1 MKTTRLLIIALL
13 CVGLASAANAGTKHG
28 HAKKKKHAGANNIP
42 NGLTFVTT
50 QNVNPD
56 SEAATL
62 AAAQSV
68 FNDPDIVDCF
78 RADSTGTFINS
89 AGTFTI
95 TLVKTNKGPTYD
107 ITWALSAG
115 QVLEGVYLKGG
126 NNGNFY
132 SAGETNAGTGN
143 GHAPVAG
150 RSRKFASLSHLDFFC
165 EPGQTPPPTVPDGG
179 SAVTLLGLALGGVEG
194 VRRMIR
200 ARKA

>member
-1 MKTTRLLIIALL
+1 METTRLLIIALL
-13 CVGLASAANAGTKHG
+13 CVGLASVAEAGKRHP
-28 HAKKKKHAGANNIP
+28 HAKAKNHAHANSFA

-50 QNVNPD
+50 MDVMPD
-56 SEAATL
+56 DQATTEGL
-62 AAAQSV
+62 ARSV
-68 FNDPDIVDCF
+68 FNDDDIVDCF

-95 TLVKTNKGPTYD
+95 TLVKTSMGRTYD
-107 ITWALSAG
+107 VTWALSAG

-150 RSRKFASLSHLDFFC
+150 RSRKFASLSHLDFFF
-165 EPGQTPPPTVPDGG
+165 EPGTPPTVPDGG
-179 SAVTLLGLALGGVEG
+179 STVALLGLALGGLEG
-194 VRRMIR
+194 VRRMVR